1 MALSPCKWFFRD
13 EVAMPA
19 HPDPFLLA
27 QIRQLIAQDLR
38 AASSHDDLMR
48 RLAAKGFGLRD
59 SDDGPMLTTL
69 PHGRDI
75 GPLH

>member
-1 MALSPCKWFFRD
+1 MT
-13 EVAMPA
+13 
-19 HPDPFLLA
+19 HPDPFLLS

-38 AASSHDDLMR
+38 AARDAEDLLR
-48 RLAAKGFGLRD
+48 RLAAKGYGLRD
-59 SDDGPMLTTL
+59 SDLGPMLTTL

>member
-1 MALSPCKWFFRD
+1 MST
-13 EVAMPA
+13 V
-19 HPDPFLLA
+19 DPFLLS

-38 AASSHDDLMR
+38 AARSDDDLAR

-59 SDDGPMLTTL
+59 SDCGPMLTTL
-69 PHGRDI
+69 PHGLDI